1 MSISDRVSSARPVAT
16 RGRIEELLFSSG
28 RVATSMH
35 WSDTADWLREHPQ
48 WTRALW
54 RNGQLVGLLACT
66 VPLAGNSW
74 LRICALQDGVDAR
87 ASFRELWLQLRAA
100 LQGEGVIQVNLL
112 CGQQDWLRDCLP
124 DSGFRRSEEVISLSR
139 AFTLSAPPGKD
150 LAHIRP
156 ASDSD
161 LEGLRELDAAA
172 FAPRWHMSDGE
183 LRRNLRRAACFTV
196 AVADGRIHGFQ
207 VTTRGAFDVHLARLA
222 VAPQHQGAGLGRQL
236 LADVI
241 RRLDSRRLDSLTVNT
256 QADNYRS
263 LRLYRRFGFQ
273 RNGDDFT
280 VWSQPLGQ
288 AGEPS

>member
-74 LRICALQDGVDAR
+74 LRICALQDGADAR

-100 LQGEGVIQVNLL
+100 LQGEGVIQANLL

-124 DSGFRRSEEVISLSR
+124 DSGFRRSEEVISLR
-139 AFTLSAPPGKD
+139 RPFTLSAPPGKD
-150 LAHIRP
+150 LANIRP

-161 LEGLRELDAAA
+161 LEGLRDLDAAA
-172 FAPRWHMSDGE
+172 FPPRWHMSDGE

-241 RRLDSRRLDSLTVNT
+241 RRLGSRRFDSLTVNT
-256 QADNYRS
+256 QADNFRS

-280 VWSQPLGQ
+280 VWSQSLDQ

>member
-1 MSISDRVSSARPVAT
+1 MSISERVSSAPPVAT

-54 RNGQLVGLLACT
+54 RNGQLVSLLACT
-66 VPLAGNSW
+66 PPLSGNSW
-74 LRICALQDGVDAR
+74 LRICALQDDVDAR

-100 LQGEGVIQVNLL
+100 LQGEGVIKANLL
-112 CGQQDWLRDCLP
+112 CGHQGWLQDCLP
-124 DSGFRRSEEVISLSR
+124 DSGFRRSEQVISLRRS
-139 AFTLSAPPGKD
+139 FTLTAPPGKD

-161 LEGLRELDAAA
+161 LEALRELDAAA
-172 FAPRWHMSDGE
+172 FPPRWHMSDGE
-183 LRRNLRRAACFTV
+183 MRRNLRRAACFTV
-196 AVADGRIHGFQ
+196 AVEEGRIRGFQ
-207 VTTRGAFDVHLARLA
+207 ITTRGTWDAHLARLA

-236 LADVI
+236 LGDVI
-241 RRLDSRRLDSLTVNT
+241 RHLASRRLDSLTVNT

-263 LRLYRRFGFQ
+263 LRLYRRFGFL
-273 RNGDDFT
+273 RNGDDFA
-280 VWSQPLGQ
+280 VWSQPLDQ
-288 AGEPS
+288 AGAVS